1 MINVAAL
8 EEIYLNI
15 DKAKAAQKR
24 NDQPKI
30 IAVTKTHPFSA
41 IENVYNCGIF
51 SIGENRVQEA
61 SNKFQSFNK
70 MPNLTKRFI
79 GHLQSNKVKK
89 CMELFDTIDTVDSL
103 KLIRKISK
111 QASEKTGLF
120 PVLLEVNTSG
130 EQQKHGFLPSETDE
144 MLRCFDEPHV
154 NVEGLMTVGPLTQ
167 DRQKI
172 RDSFRRLKELEA
184 AINNHLGHDQLKE
197 LSMGMSGDYE
207 IAIEE
212 GSTMIRV
219 GTALF
224 GNRNK

>member
-1 MINVAAL
+1 
-8 EEIYLNI
+8 
-15 DKAKAAQKR
+15 
-24 NDQPKI
+24 
-30 IAVTKTHPFSA
+30 
-41 IENVYNCGIF
+41 
-51 SIGENRVQEA
+51 
-61 SNKFQSFNK
+61 
-70 MPNLTKRFI
+70 
-79 GHLQSNKVKK
+79 
-89 CMELFDTIDTVDSL
+89 MELFDTIDTVDSL
-103 KLIRKISK
+103 KLIKKISK
-111 QASEKTGLF
+111 RASEETRMF

-130 EQQKHGFLPSETDE
+130 EKQKHGFLPSETDE
-144 MLRCFDEPHV
+144 MLRCFDEPCV

-172 RDSFRRLKELEA
+172 RESFKRLKELEVT
-184 AINNHLGHDQLKE
+184 INNHLGHDQLKE

>member
-41 IENVYNCGIF
+41 IEDVYNCGIF

-111 QASEKTGLF
+111 QASEKTRVF

-144 MLRCFDEPHV
+144 MLRCFDEPCV

-167 DRQKI
+167 NRQKI
-172 RDSFRRLKELEA
+172 RESFRRLKELRS
-184 AINNHLGHDQLKE
+184 HH
-197 LSMGMSGDYE
+197 
-207 IAIEE
+207 
-212 GSTMIRV
+212 
-219 GTALF
+219 
-224 GNRNK
+224 

>member
-41 IENVYNCGIF
+41 IEDVYNCGIF

-144 MLRCFDEPHV
+144 MFRCFDEPHV

-172 RDSFRRLKELEA
+172 RESFRLLKDLEA
-184 AINNHLGHDQLKE
+184 TINNHLGHDQLKE

>member
-41 IENVYNCGIF
+41 IEDVYNCGIF

-89 CMELFDTIDTVDSL
+89 CMELFDTIS
-103 KLIRKISK
+103 ISNPRFI
-111 QASEKTGLF
+111 AAVISIL
-120 PVLLEVNTSG
+120 VLLG
-130 EQQKHGFLPSETDE
+130 LLFFLYKTWTGKA
-144 MLRCFDEPHV
+144 LRAV
-154 NVEGLMTVGPLTQ
+154 SQ
-167 DRQKI
+167 DR
-172 RDSFRRLKELEA
+172 EA
-184 AINNHLGHDQLKE
+184 AAIAGINPHRMNMLAFA
-197 LSMGMSGDYE
+197 MGG
-207 IAIEE
+207 
-212 GSTMIRV
+212 
-219 GTALF
+219 
-224 GNRNK
+224 

>member
-41 IENVYNCGIF
+41 IEDVYNCGIF

-130 EQQKHGFLPSETDE
+130 EQQKHGFLPSETGE

>member
-41 IENVYNCGIF
+41 IEDVYNCGIF

-79 GHLQSNKVKK
+79 GHLQSNKVK
-89 CMELFDTIDTVDSL
+89 
-103 KLIRKISK
+103 
-111 QASEKTGLF
+111 
-120 PVLLEVNTSG
+120 
-130 EQQKHGFLPSETDE
+130 
-144 MLRCFDEPHV
+144 
-154 NVEGLMTVGPLTQ
+154 
-167 DRQKI
+167 
-172 RDSFRRLKELEA
+172 
-184 AINNHLGHDQLKE
+184 
-197 LSMGMSGDYE
+197 
-207 IAIEE
+207 
-212 GSTMIRV
+212 
-219 GTALF
+219 
-224 GNRNK
+224 

>member
-15 DKAKAAQKR
+15 DKAKATQKR

-41 IENVYNCGIF
+41 IEDVYNCGIF

-61 SNKFQSFNK
+61 SNKFKSFNK

-144 MLRCFDEPHV
+144 MFRCFDEPHV

-184 AINNHLGHDQLKE
+184 AINNHLGYDQLKE

>member
-41 IENVYNCGIF
+41 IEDVYNCGIF

-70 MPNLTKRFI
+70 MPDLTKRFI

-111 QASEKTGLF
+111 QASEIKISDVFIAVDEKIKTVGCEKHSENGCNGKSSKCITHDLWDE
-120 PVLLEVNTSG
+120 LEDYINNFF
-130 EQQKHGFLPSETDE
+130 QQKTLSD
-144 MLRCFDEPHV
+144 LV
-154 NVEGLMTVGPLTQ
+154 
-167 DRQKI
+167 
-172 RDSFRRLKELEA
+172 RR
-184 AINNHLGHDQLKE
+184 
-197 LSMGMSGDYE
+197 
-207 IAIEE
+207 
-212 GSTMIRV
+212 
-219 GTALF
+219 
-224 GNRNK
+224 GNLNG

>member
-1 MINVAAL
+1 
-8 EEIYLNI
+8 
-15 DKAKAAQKR
+15 
-24 NDQPKI
+24 
-30 IAVTKTHPFSA
+30 
-41 IENVYNCGIF
+41 
-51 SIGENRVQEA
+51 
-61 SNKFQSFNK
+61 
-70 MPNLTKRFI
+70 
-79 GHLQSNKVKK
+79 
-89 CMELFDTIDTVDSL
+89 MELFDTIDAVDSL

-111 QASEKTGLF
+111 QASEKTGPF

-144 MLRCFDEPHV
+144 MFRCFDEPHV

-184 AINNHLGHDQLKE
+184 AINNHLGYDQLKE

>member
-41 IENVYNCGIF
+41 IEDVYNCGIF

-130 EQQKHGFLPSETDE
+130 EQQ
-144 MLRCFDEPHV
+144 
-154 NVEGLMTVGPLTQ
+154 
-167 DRQKI
+167 
-172 RDSFRRLKELEA
+172 
-184 AINNHLGHDQLKE
+184 
-197 LSMGMSGDYE
+197 LSL
-207 IAIEE
+207 IHI
-212 GSTMIRV
+212 
-219 GTALF
+219 
-224 GNRNK
+224 

>member
-24 NDQPKI
+24 NDQTKI

-41 IENVYNCGIF
+41 IEDVYNCGIF

-61 SNKFQSFNK
+61 SNKFQSFNNNK

-79 GHLQSNKVKK
+79 GNLQSNKVKK
-89 CMELFDTIDTVDSL
+89 CMELFDTIDAVDSL

-111 QASEKTGLF
+111 QASEKARVF

-130 EQQKHGFLPSETDE
+130 EQQKHGFLLSETDE
-144 MLRCFDEPHV
+144 ILRCFDEPCV
-154 NVEGLMTVGPLTQ
+154 NVEG
-167 DRQKI
+167 
-172 RDSFRRLKELEA
+172 
-184 AINNHLGHDQLKE
+184 
-197 LSMGMSGDYE
+197 
-207 IAIEE
+207 
-212 GSTMIRV
+212 
-219 GTALF
+219 
-224 GNRNK
+224 

>member
-41 IENVYNCGIF
+41 IEDVYNCGIF

-144 MLRCFDEPHV
+144 MFRCFDEPHV

-172 RDSFRRLKELEA
+172 RDSFRRLKELET

>member
-24 NDQPKI
+24 NGQPKI
-30 IAVTKTHPFSA
+30 IAVTKTHPFSV
-41 IENVYNCGIF
+41 IEDVYNRGIF

-89 CMELFDTIDTVDSL
+89 CMEFFDTIDTVDSL

>member
-41 IENVYNCGIF
+41 IEDVYNCGIF

-79 GHLQSNKVKK
+79 GHHQSNKVKK
-89 CMELFDTIDTVDSL
+89 CMELFDTIDTVESL

-111 QASEKTGLF
+111 QL
-120 PVLLEVNTSG
+120 
-130 EQQKHGFLPSETDE
+130 
-144 MLRCFDEPHV
+144 
-154 NVEGLMTVGPLTQ
+154 
-167 DRQKI
+167 
-172 RDSFRRLKELEA
+172 
-184 AINNHLGHDQLKE
+184 
-197 LSMGMSGDYE
+197 
-207 IAIEE
+207 
-212 GSTMIRV
+212 
-219 GTALF
+219 
-224 GNRNK
+224 